1 MTALRPAVSTTGE
14 DGLATSLHVAVIMD
28 GNGRWAK
35 ARGLPRTAG
44 HYQGAETVRQV
55 VEASIENHVTHLT
68 LFGFSSENWKRPMA
82 EINDL
87 MGLLRLYLR
96 REINKLHENGVRL
109 SVIGERHRLA
119 PDIIDL
125 IENAERKTA
134 ENRRL
139 HLTVALSY
147 GGRADIVNATRELAR
162 RVSAGDLRVEDID
175 ETLFTNSLSTV
186 GMPDPDLVIRT
197 SGEKRI
203 SNFLLWQFAYTEMV
217 FVDKHWPDFTA
228 ADFSAALAEFQGRSR
243 RYGATG

>member
-1 MTALRPAVSTTGE
+1 MTALRPAIQAAA
-14 DGLATSLHVAVIMD
+14 DGVVAPNHVAIIMD

-35 ARGLPRTAG
+35 AKGLPRTAG

-55 VEASIENHVTHLT
+55 VEASIEKEVSHLT
-68 LFGFSSENWKRPMA
+68 LFGFSSENWKRPPA

-96 REINKLHENGVRL
+96 REINRLHENGVRL
-109 SVIGERHRLA
+109 SVIGERQRLA
-119 PDIIDL
+119 PDIITM
-125 IENAERKTA
+125 IEDAERKTLD
-134 ENRRL
+134 NRRL
-139 HLTVALSY
+139 RLTIALSY
-147 GGRADIVNATRELAR
+147 GGRADIVNAARDLAA
-162 RVSAGDLRVEDID
+162 RVSAGELRPDDID
-175 ETLFTNSLSTV
+175 ENLFAGSLSTA

-197 SGEKRI
+197 SGEMRI

-243 RYGATG
+243 RYGASG

>member
-1 MTALRPAVSTTGE
+1 VTALRPAIQAAGA
-14 DGLATSLHVAVIMD
+14 DGVVVPSHVAIIMD

-35 ARGLPRTAG
+35 AKGLPRTAG

-55 VEASIENHVTHLT
+55 VEASIEKEVSHLT
-68 LFGFSSENWKRPMA
+68 LFGFSSENWKRPPA

-96 REINKLHENGVRL
+96 REINRLHENGVRL
-109 SVIGERHRLA
+109 SVIGERQRLA
-119 PDIIDL
+119 PDIISM
-125 IENAERKTA
+125 IEDAEQKTL

-139 HLTVALSY
+139 RLTIALSY
-147 GGRADIVNATRELAR
+147 GGRADIVNAARDLAA
-162 RVSAGDLRVEDID
+162 RVSSGELRPDDID
-175 ETLFTNSLSTV
+175 ENLFAGSLSTA

-197 SGEKRI
+197 SGEMRI

-243 RYGATG
+243 RYGASG